1 MTCQGKKPENKPV
14 RTARKGN
21 EMHQTAPKR
30 QIKDLSELVSSA
42 AELFGDRDYLRYK
55 RSGKDRTLSFAG
67 LSVLVGRIGTAMC
80 DMSCRTVAV
89 IGETS
94 PEWIVTYLAA
104 VNGGRVV
111 VPLDRELAADQ
122 IAGFVKR
129 AQVDTVFCSA
139 SYEGIF
145 SEEACPDLKHVV
157 VWGRSEEPIETD
169 VEIPADKPLSE
180 RLLCWDEVEKRGA
193 CLISQGNT
201 EFSSHVIDPDAMCA
215 IIFTS
220 GTTGTSKGV
229 MLNQRALTAAVN
241 ASHARTDFDADDVIM
256 SVLPIHHTYEM
267 TCGILTPILIG
278 CTVCIN
284 DSLKYVLK
292 NLNYYKPTGL
302 VLVPLFIN
310 TIYKKIWDTAA
321 KSGLDKKL
329 RFGLSV
335 SSKLRKIKIDVR
347 KRLFKSVIDGF
358 GGRLKLIVCGGAALN
373 PEMVKNFGD
382 LGIDLCQGYG
392 ITECAPLISVAP
404 AGTKKLASVGPP
416 VPGLEV
422 MIDRENPE
430 DETGEIMVRGDN
442 VMMGYY
448 QDEEATAQ
456 AIIDGWFA
464 TGDYGYID
472 SDGYIYVTGRKK
484 NVIVLENGKNVFP
497 EEIESYLEK
506 IDLVAECAVVG
517 RLRDDGET
525 VKITAVIFPDQA
537 VCAEKGLSEPADVA
551 AALKAEVARLNKKLP
566 AFKQIRGIE
575 LRKTEF
581 DKTTSHKIKRHTIS

>member
-1 MTCQGKKPENKPV
+1 
-14 RTARKGN
+14 
-21 EMHQTAPKR
+21 MHQTDPKR
-30 QIKDLSELVSSA
+30 QIKDLADLVKSA
-42 AELFGDRDYLRYK
+42 AELYGDRDYLRYR
-55 RSGKDRTLSFAG
+55 RSGADMTLSFSG
-67 LSVLVGRIGTAMC
+67 LADKVNKIGTAMC
-80 DMSCRTVAV
+80 EMSCRTVAV

-104 VNGGRVV
+104 VNGGRII
-111 VPLDRELAADQ
+111 VPLDRELAPDQ
-122 IAGFVKR
+122 IAGFVSR
-129 AQVDTVFCSA
+129 AQVDAVFCSA
-139 SYEGIF
+139 SYEKIF
-145 SEEACPDLKHVV
+145 TPEACPDLKFVA
-157 VWGRSEEPIETD
+157 VWGKPDEEIETD
-169 VEIPADKPLSE
+169 VKIPADKPLAQRDLLWDGIEE
-180 RLLCWDEVEKRGA
+180 RGEYLL
-193 CLISQGNT
+193 SQGST
-201 EFSSHVIDPDAMCA
+201 EFSDHIIDMDALCA

-241 ASHARTDFDADDVIM
+241 ASHARTDFTADDVIM

-284 DSLKYVLK
+284 DSLKYVLR

-329 RFGLSV
+329 KFGLSV

-404 AGTKKLASVGPP
+404 SGTKKIASVGPP

-456 AIIDGWFA
+456 AIVDGWFA

-472 SDGYIYVTGRKK
+472 EDGYIYVTGRKK

-525 VKITAVIFPDQA
+525 VKITAIIFPDQA
-537 VCAEKGLSEPADVA
+537 VCAEKGLFEPADVA
-551 AALKAEVARLNKKLP
+551 AALKAEVAQLNKKLP

-581 DKTTSHKIKRHTIS
+581 DKTTSHKIKRHTIN